1 MQSLGFCEIKRY
13 SIDYARQGIG
23 IEFSREF
30 QVEFL
35 RAAFA
40 LLCQRT
46 DDIGRFHLTAYADIF
61 RLIYEK
67 ENEHRQ

>member
-1 MQSLGFCEIKRY
+1 MQALGFCEIKRY

-23 IEFSREF
+23 IEFSRDF
-30 QVEFL
+30 QIELL

-40 LLCQRT
+40 LVCQRT
-46 DDIGRFHLTAYADIF
+46 DDIGRFHLNAYADIF